1 MIYSLVRRGVMENK
15 KVQKTRKTSE
25 EELELMAIN
34 ELKGY
39 IPELKEEMNYASTEM
54 EDIFNEF
61 CSYLSYTQ
69 EIKSDRFRRMEGA
82 YKDVLRRIARFG
94 EKLTNSSQIK
104 DKDLYSEVFNGILDI
119 HSKLESLLFLHLSK
133 AKIYAPLCEDIKT
146 ILGSNEY
153 MIEQVFGV
161 GFFFCTNRHK
171 IYNYQRCYVDCK
183 AVENYEGDENGV
195 PLPDGYSSS
204 CVHKGVWLY
213 NERKEKY
220 DVLGKEIVKIDRDE
234 NFNDVLLESDDEEE
248 RDLNN

>member
-1 MIYSLVRRGVMENK
+1 MIYSLVRRGVMEK
-15 KVQKTRKTSE
+15 KLQKTRKLSE
-25 EELELMAIN
+25 EELELMAID

-39 IPELKEEMNYASTEM
+39 IPELKEEMNYTSIEM
-54 EDIFNEF
+54 KDIFNEF

-69 EIKSDRFRRMEGA
+69 EIKSDRFKRMENA
-82 YKDVLRRIARFG
+82 YKDVLHRITRFG
-94 EKLTNSSQIK
+94 EKLKNSSQIK

-133 AKIYAPLCEDIKT
+133 AKIYAPLCEDIKP

-213 NERKEKY
+213 NERKKKY

-234 NFNDVLLESDDEEE
+234 KFNDVLLESDDEEE
-248 RDLNN
+248 RDRNN